1 MYFYFSRFCPCFLF
15 YLCGTIPALWLL
27 EMDRIKKY
35 DALNSNENITS
46 EVQELTNIEGVC
58 SNLDILKTF
67 LDSDLN
73 ELKLIYEFFHSS
85 N

>member
-1 MYFYFSRFCPCFLF
+1 
-15 YLCGTIPALWLL
+15 
-27 EMDRIKKY
+27 MDRIKKY

-46 EVQELTNIEGVC
+46 EVQELANIEGVC

-85 N
+85 NYDITRSTKC

>member
-1 MYFYFSRFCPCFLF
+1 MF

-35 DALNSNENITS
+35 DALNKNENITS
-46 EVQELTNIEGVC
+46 EVQELANIEGVR

-73 ELKLIYEFFHSS
+73 ELNSSMSFSILLIMI
-85 N
+85 

>member
-1 MYFYFSRFCPCFLF
+1 
-15 YLCGTIPALWLL
+15 
-27 EMDRIKKY
+27 MDRIKKY
-35 DALNSNENITS
+35 DALNNNENITS
-46 EVQELTNIEGVC
+46 EVQELANIEGVC

-85 N
+85 NYDITRSTKC

>member
-1 MYFYFSRFCPCFLF
+1 MF

-35 DALNSNENITS
+35 DALNNNENITS
-46 EVQELTNIEGVC
+46 EVQELANIEGVC

-85 N
+85 NYDITRSTKC

>member
-1 MYFYFSRFCPCFLF
+1 
-15 YLCGTIPALWLL
+15 
-27 EMDRIKKY
+27 MDRIKKY

-46 EVQELTNIEGVC
+46 EVQELANIEGVR

-85 N
+85 NYDITRSTKC

>member
-1 MYFYFSRFCPCFLF
+1 MF

-35 DALNSNENITS
+35 DALNKNENITS
-46 EVQELTNIEGVC
+46 EVQELANIEGVC

-85 N
+85 NYDITRSTKC

>member
-1 MYFYFSRFCPCFLF
+1 MF
-15 YLCGTIPALWLL
+15 YLCGTIPALWFL

-35 DALNSNENITS
+35 DALNNNENITS
-46 EVQELTNIEGVC
+46 EVQELANIEGVC

-85 N
+85 NYDITRSTKC

>member
-1 MYFYFSRFCPCFLF
+1 MF

-46 EVQELTNIEGVC
+46 EVQELANIEGVR

-73 ELKLIYEFFHSS
+73 ELNSSMSFSILLIKI
-85 N
+85 

>member
-1 MYFYFSRFCPCFLF
+1 MF

-35 DALNSNENITS
+35 DALNKNENITS
-46 EVQELTNIEGVC
+46 EVQELANIEGVR

-85 N
+85 NYDITRSTKC